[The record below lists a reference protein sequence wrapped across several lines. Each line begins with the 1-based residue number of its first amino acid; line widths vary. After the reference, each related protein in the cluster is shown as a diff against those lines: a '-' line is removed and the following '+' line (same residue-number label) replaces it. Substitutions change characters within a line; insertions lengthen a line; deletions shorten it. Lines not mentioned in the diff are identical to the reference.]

1 MQTWIW
7 RWIFNYVPKSFPYLW
22 VINGYINKTKVRQIR
37 PNKTKVMPVM
47 LLVWS
52 AKFTRHILRQISIIK
67 DGLLCKIWRIYITR
81 NITEMYFKLGFPPG
95 NSPFNGGFANLVKA
109 QVCLRILR
117 CGLSERYANHYMLG
131 LSVSDTDHAE
141 LGRRCSG
148 KPPSPPPHPIPASYM
163 IAFSWNKIMTWIRS
177 LVLGYV
183 YSLKIKLFIWKFF
196 YTTVW
201 FGLSQCSIYII
212 LILINW
218 VYMHI
223 VFQKYTL
230 FTSPILILE
239 K

>member
-52 AKFTRHILRQISIIK
+52 AKLTRHILRQIISIIK

-131 LSVSDTDHAE
+131 LSVRYWSCGTGSAVFRE
-141 LGRRCSG
+141 APL
-148 KPPSPPPHPIPASYM
+148 PSTPSHPSFLYEC
-163 IAFSWNKIMTWIRS
+163 F
-177 LVLGYV
+177 L
-183 YSLKIKLFIWKFF
+183 LK
-196 YTTVW
+196 
-201 FGLSQCSIYII
+201 
-212 LILINW
+212 
-218 VYMHI
+218 
-223 VFQKYTL
+223 
-230 FTSPILILE
+230 
-239 K
+239 

>member
-1 MQTWIW
+1 MLFFIKKERSQVNQTWIW

-22 VINGYINKTKVRQIR
+22 VIVRQIR

-52 AKFTRHILRQISIIK
+52 AKLTRHILRQISIIK

-131 LSVSDTDHAE
+131 LSVRYWSCGTGSAVFRE
-141 LGRRCSG
+141 APL
-148 KPPSPPPHPIPASYM
+148 PSTPSHPSFLYEC
-163 IAFSWNKIMTWIRS
+163 F
-177 LVLGYV
+177 L
-183 YSLKIKLFIWKFF
+183 LK
-196 YTTVW
+196 
-201 FGLSQCSIYII
+201 
-212 LILINW
+212 
-218 VYMHI
+218 
-223 VFQKYTL
+223 
-230 FTSPILILE
+230 
-239 K
+239 

>member
-1 MQTWIW
+1 
-7 RWIFNYVPKSFPYLW
+7 
-22 VINGYINKTKVRQIR
+22 
-37 PNKTKVMPVM
+37 MPVM

-52 AKFTRHILRQISIIK
+52 AKLTRHILRQISIIK

-131 LSVSDTDHAE
+131 LSVRYWSCGTGSAVFRE
-141 LGRRCSG
+141 APL
-148 KPPSPPPHPIPASYM
+148 PSTPSHPIPASYM
-163 IAFSWNKIMTWIRS
+163 NAFSWNKIMTWIRS

-196 YTTVW
+196 NTTVW

-212 LILINW
+212 IILINW

>member
-52 AKFTRHILRQISIIK
+52 AKLTRHILRQISIIK

-131 LSVSDTDHAE
+131 LSVRYWSCGTGSAVFRE
-141 LGRRCSG
+141 APL
-148 KPPSPPPHPIPASYM
+148 PSTPSHM
-163 IAFSWNKIMTWIRS
+163 NAFSWNKIMTWIRS

-239 K
+239 KWKL

>member
-1 MQTWIW
+1 M
-7 RWIFNYVPKSFPYLW
+7 L
-22 VINGYINKTKVRQIR
+22 
-37 PNKTKVMPVM
+37 VM

-52 AKFTRHILRQISIIK
+52 AKLTRHILRQISIIK

-131 LSVSDTDHAE
+131 LSVRYWSCGTGSAVFRE
-141 LGRRCSG
+141 APL
-148 KPPSPPPHPIPASYM
+148 PSTPSHPIPASYM
-163 IAFSWNKIMTWIRS
+163 NAFSWNKIMTWIRS

-196 YTTVW
+196 LYNCLIRTITMLNIYHYNIDK
-201 FGLSQCSIYII
+201 LSVHAYCFPKIHIIYFTHPDFREII
-212 LILINW
+212 
-218 VYMHI
+218 
-223 VFQKYTL
+223 
-230 FTSPILILE
+230 
-239 K
+239 